1 MHHSHPDL
9 AVFLIIFG
17 SVLALAVAAVVVAVR
32 WQVRRNAGSLQDQW
46 YAARRG
52 LTVRQRR
59 QLWWANVRHRPVGRP
74 ELGPAQ
80 LAYTRYVAE
89 AYRRAPMVRYRWI
102 RITVPAM
109 ELAAAAFQLVPALLS
124 PQSRVLHLVTGG
136 FLLWAAVI
144 WGYLSVRGLAKAEKR
159 LDHLQRQLQLRYGPR
174 EDPA

>member
-9 AVFLIIFG
+9 AVIIFG
-17 SVLALAVAAVVVAVR
+17 SVLVVMVVAVAVAVR
-32 WQVRRNAGSLQDQW
+32 WQGRRNAGPLQERW
-46 YAARRG
+46 YAARHG

-59 QLWWANVRHRPVGRP
+59 QVWWANARHRPVGRP

-89 AYRRAPMVRYRWI
+89 AYRRAPMVRHRWI

-109 ELAAAAFQLVPALLS
+109 EFAAAVFQLVPALLS
-124 PQSRVLHLVTGG
+124 PQVRVLHLITGG
-136 FLLWAAVI
+136 FFLWTAVI
-144 WGYLSVRGLAKAEKR
+144 WCYLSVRGLAKAEQR
-159 LDHLQRQLQLRYGPR
+159 LDNLQRQLQHRYGLR